1 MPDEKTPDDV
11 EKVLSD
17 IKSVEDRK
25 QALIAD
31 LLRQRE
37 AAMQEFDAKLA
48 KLGYKGKG
56 AEGAPKRSHHSKGA
70 AAGKTQAKPKTP
82 ATPGGDGGGGKLN
95 TPTAPRRRR

>member
-1 MPDEKTPDDV
+1 MPDEKTTEDV

-48 KLGYKGKG
+48 KLGYKGKT
-56 AEGAPKRSHHSKGA
+56 AEGATKRTHHKKVA
-70 AAGKTQAKPKTP
+70 AAGNAPKKTAPPAEGSGKP
-82 ATPGGDGGGGKLN
+82 N
-95 TPTAPRRRR
+95 TPTVPRRRR